1 MAQASNENGWSDF
14 LELCSKIKTPEAFR
28 DFFAL
33 FLTFGERESMA
44 SRYLIIQALLADQLT
59 QREIAKEYG
68 VSIAQITRGSNALK
82 AVDPEF
88 KEFLKHSSGR
98 YENQ

>member
-1 MAQASNENGWSDF
+1 MAQESNENGWGDF
-14 LELCSKIKTPEAFR
+14 LELCSKIKTPEAFH

-44 SRYLIIQALLADQLT
+44 SRFLIVQALLAEQLT
-59 QREIAKEYG
+59 QREIAQKYG

-82 AVDPEF
+82 AIDPKF
-88 KEFLKHSSGR
+88 KEFLKNLNRKYG
-98 YENQ
+98 NQ